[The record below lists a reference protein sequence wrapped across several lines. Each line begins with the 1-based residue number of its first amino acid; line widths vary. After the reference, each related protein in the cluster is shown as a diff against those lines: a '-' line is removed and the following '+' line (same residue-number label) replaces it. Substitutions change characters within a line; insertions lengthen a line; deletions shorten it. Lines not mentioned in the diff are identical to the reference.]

1 MPAPKSTGGSPIPKA
16 ATKKT
21 PEIPAPKPAD
31 DRLPFG
37 ADAAVT
43 TLRAGNCNV
52 TYEKSL
58 TKNLGNYES
67 AKITVAVTLPIDP
80 TPDEI
85 AVIKKTL
92 EVADGIVTDELEV
105 QVKELLEAK

>member
-1 MPAPKSTGGSPIPKA
+1 MPAPMTKGGMPVPKA
-16 ATKKT
+16 AAKTTTK
-21 PEIPAPKPAD
+21 EVVD

-37 ADAAVT
+37 KDAAVT

-80 TPDEI
+80 TPDEV

-92 EVADGIVTDELEV
+92 EMADSIVTDELEL